1 MIRITCNNCQKPL
14 SLDETKLPPRE
25 VAFPCPACKAKI
37 SIDGRAYASAAA
49 PEPPAPVADDDDQHE
64 NEFGEKALIVGVDDP
79 VLRQAAKLVGFLPVF
94 YADPKKA
101 REFYMQEFP
110 QMVFIHPGPV
120 PPPPLESMAPII
132 SLLPA
137 DRRKSFFVLVAENLR
152 TLDGNAAFLYG
163 VNLVLSRKD
172 LAQFPDIYR
181 EAHAAHVR
189 LYAGMSAVVRERQ
202 LA

>member
-79 VLRQAAKLVGFLPVF
+79 VLRQAAKLVCC
-94 YADPKKA
+94 
-101 REFYMQEFP
+101 
-110 QMVFIHPGPV
+110 
-120 PPPPLESMAPII
+120 
-132 SLLPA
+132 
-137 DRRKSFFVLVAENLR
+137 
-152 TLDGNAAFLYG
+152 AF
-163 VNLVLSRKD
+163 
-172 LAQFPDIYR
+172 
-181 EAHAAHVR
+181 
-189 LYAGMSAVVRERQ
+189 
-202 LA
+202 